1 MNPPAGARGFGSPLW
16 RELELV
22 GGMVLIAA
30 LTLFVGLSLVALAAA
45 GSTPPI

>member
-1 MNPPAGARGFGSPLW
+1 MNPPAGARRFGSPLW

-30 LTLFVGLSLVALAAA
+30 LTLFVGLSLVALAA